1 MQFFAAAAL
10 TATLITG
17 QFTYVPVMA
26 GSTAEVEVSSLI
38 PDNVTVEQP
47 VPLSEISLPKSDY
60 GTLSWVDSS
69 SVPSKRVQSYDV
81 VFHPYNTAD
90 LAKFPG
96 WDGQSDAIY
105 SSVTV
110 VVSSFS
116 KDTDYTD
123 NAYENQDSQETQENG
138 NTGENGE
145 DTTTETPG
153 STEISDN
160 GEVKD
165 ESEAKDQDTPDTD
178 DTADKIQDTAETPD
192 NKDVSTDTE

>member
-1 MQFFAAAAL
+1 MQFFAAAAP

-81 VFHPYNTAD
+81 VFRPYKASD
-90 LAKFPG
+90 LAVFL
-96 WDGQSDAIY
+96 DG
-105 SSVTV
+105 
-110 VVSSFS
+110 
-116 KDTDYTD
+116 TD
-123 NAYENQDSQETQENG
+123 SR
-138 NTGENGE
+138 
-145 DTTTETPG
+145 
-153 STEISDN
+153 IRF
-160 GEVKD
+160 
-165 ESEAKDQDTPDTD
+165 
-178 DTADKIQDTAETPD
+178 TAA
-192 NKDVSTDTE
+192 